1 MESKQPKTTDAPP
14 TKKKPKSFWELL
26 FSVRVAQLGF
36 HSFIAL
42 ILGGLLA
49 MKFVIPLTVV
59 LILKDSKSIE
69 IISIGSEIVKAAES
83 NELNLAIVAILG
95 SLVGAKL
102 SENAPK

>member
-1 MESKQPKTTDAPP
+1 MTTTTPKKRPPAPN
-14 TKKKPKSFWELL
+14 KKSFWELL

-49 MKFVIPLTVV
+49 MKFIIPLTVV
-59 LILKDSKSIE
+59 FLLRHSQNPEILAL
-69 IISIGSEIVKAAES
+69 GGEIVQASES

-102 SENAPK
+102 NESTHQK